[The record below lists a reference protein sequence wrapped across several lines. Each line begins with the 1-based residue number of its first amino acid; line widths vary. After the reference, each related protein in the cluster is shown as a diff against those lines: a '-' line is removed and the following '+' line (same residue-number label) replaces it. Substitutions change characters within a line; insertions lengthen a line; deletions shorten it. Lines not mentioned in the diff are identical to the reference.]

1 MLPEKRLIRSWL
13 KGDRPRPVCCS
24 GLPAVPRCPPGQFHG
39 GLEPSGARH
48 PLCLPEGGAF
58 LPPDLRHSPG
68 PRLGSPQTP
77 LPRDG
82 TPLPSGPQ
90 QPGQGGR
97 LIPLQWAVGQDRP
110 QPCRTFRLFRPLPG
124 LQNRPCLSGSRLPLQ
139 LCFDPVFPT
148 PGRLFGPGASL
159 RLRRAARRLRPLP
172 GSAGGGGG
180 GPPLPPPGPARPPS
194 RPAAPP
200 DSLSSALVLLQPS
213 KPLHVKGGVHPGS
226 LDQRPAA
233 GAPLLLRLRPACGA
247 QLIQLLLVI

>member
-1 MLPEKRLIRSWL
+1 MLPEKRLIRSWP
-13 KGDRPRPVCCS
+13 KGDRPRPVCS

-39 GLEPSGARH
+39 CLEPSGARH

-124 LQNRPCLSGSRLPLQ
+124 LQNRPCLSGSRLPLL
-139 LCFDPVFPT
+139 LCFDPVFPI

-159 RLRRAARRLRPLP
+159 RLRRAARLRR
-172 GSAGGGGG
+172 A
-180 GPPLPPPGPARPPS
+180 
-194 RPAAPP
+194 
-200 DSLSSALVLLQPS
+200 
-213 KPLHVKGGVHPGS
+213 
-226 LDQRPAA
+226 
-233 GAPLLLRLRPACGA
+233 LRPAGA
-247 QLIQLLLVI
+247 GAGPPSCRSAQGLSACAKFPPLLYPYRPRNSTIPPCSMSFSPNQISVFVHIVQKNLPARQNSPHIAKSKISAKNPIDFRR

>member
-1 MLPEKRLIRSWL
+1 MGCGATHSPCSAWAPASMEILLSEQGKAPVVPPGIPAKDPVHRPCGVMLPEKRLIRSWP
-13 KGDRPRPVCCS
+13 KGDRPRPVCS

-124 LQNRPCLSGSRLPLQ
+124 LQNRPCLSGSRLPLP
-139 LCFDPVFPT
+139 LCFDPVFPI

-159 RLRRAARRLRPLP
+159 RLRRAFST
-172 GSAGGGGG
+172 GSGCDGVY
-180 GPPLPPPGPARPPS
+180 PS
-194 RPAAPP
+194 
-200 DSLSSALVLLQPS
+200 SE
-213 KPLHVKGGVHPGS
+213 K
-226 LDQRPAA
+226 
-233 GAPLLLRLRPACGA
+233 
-247 QLIQLLLVI
+247 

>member
-1 MLPEKRLIRSWL
+1 MLPEKRLIRSWP
-13 KGDRPRPVCCS
+13 KGDRPRPVCS

-124 LQNRPCLSGSRLPLQ
+124 LQNRPCLSGSRLPLP
-139 LCFDPVFPT
+139 LCFDPVFPI

-159 RLRRAARRLRPLP
+159 RLRRAARRLRPLL
-172 GSAGGGGG
+172 GSAGQGRGD
-180 GPPLPPPGPARPPS
+180 PLRPLCLRLVQRVLRPGQQ
-194 RPAAPP
+194 
-200 DSLSSALVLLQPS
+200 LLQIVSQVPS
-213 KPLHVKGGVHPGS
+213 PSFSRRNRSMSKEGFTPEAWISAPQPRHRSCSASARHVGHS
-226 LDQRPAA
+226 
-233 GAPLLLRLRPACGA
+233 
-247 QLIQLLLVI
+247 